1 MDEKSVTKDTVISRN
16 DTPTKVS
23 VDTTSSSPVNT
34 SDSNKVSSSMSSSI
48 NSKTKQQSLTKQK
61 VIDVTAVENHNDET
75 VLAANDD
82 VVDITAVAKGN
93 DAAISDPKSS
103 PNSEDYSTGTEQST
117 QPFVITRRGDGSC
130 VSTRCN
136 HCSLLPTNHY
146 CVTEKKGSNVFF
158 SDNRGK
164 EVCGRATCFEC
175 RQKFGDIDGEYA
187 NICLDCVSEK
197 ILEKNNSTAKKTPR
211 ANKKN
216 ETKSTSKKVTGN
228 KRKAAT
234 TRKSTRVVS
243 GRSKRTSRKK

>member
-34 SDSNKVSSSMSSSI
+34 SESNKVSSSMSSSI
-48 NSKTKQQSLTKQK
+48 NSKTQQQSLTKQK

-136 HCSLLPTNHY
+136 HCSLLPTSHY

-197 ILEKNNSTAKKTPR
+197 ILEKKTIAQQRRHHAQIKKMKQ
-211 ANKKN
+211 NLQVKK
-216 ETKSTSKKVTGN
+216 
-228 KRKAAT
+228 
-234 TRKSTRVVS
+234 
-243 GRSKRTSRKK
+243 